1 MGEGSKMIFRIW
13 HGWTK
18 PENADV
24 YENLLRNEI
33 FPAIASKNVSGYRG
47 IQLLRRKTGNEV
59 EFVTIMRF
67 DSLGAVKQFAGEDYE
82 ISHVPEKAREVLS
95 RHDDRSQHY
104 EMKESIFY

>member
-1 MGEGSKMIFRIW
+1 MIFRIW

-47 IQLLRRKTGNEV
+47 IHLLRRKAENEV
-59 EFVTIMRF
+59 EFVTIMLF
-67 DSLGAVKQFAGEDYE
+67 DSLDAVKQFAGDDYE
-82 ISHVPEKAREVLS
+82 ISYVPEKARKVLS
-95 RHDDRSQHY
+95 RHADRSQHY
-104 EMKESIFY
+104 EMIESILYGV